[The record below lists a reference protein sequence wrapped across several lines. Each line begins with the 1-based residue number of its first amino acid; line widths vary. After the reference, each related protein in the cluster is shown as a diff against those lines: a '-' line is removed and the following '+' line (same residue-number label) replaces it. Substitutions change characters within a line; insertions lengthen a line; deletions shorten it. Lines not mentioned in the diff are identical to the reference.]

1 MTFDSAPEPSGVH
14 GSPEPLVAE
23 APRVSE
29 AGLRRIAAVV
39 LPELMLELAWDHF
52 CTDTQRRGG
61 KLTQGAGAKQQGSK
75 LQGPKLPLLAS
86 GLPFAVVLLGDQELE
101 GEVPATAQL
110 AAVSK
115 VAQRFGVR
123 AGQTIAEACAL
134 VSNLIV
140 QELVQRDVIEELERL
155 AEVAL
160 GFGAT
165 VSYEAPDTVWVDVTG
180 VAHLFALADLPP
192 AAARDVHLQE
202 EQLALQLADRVRQA
216 SAFEGGHTVR
226 VAVADGPRVAQAL
239 ARWGR
244 LAREGVLVVR
254 PEETKRK
261 LAELPIVALPLDA
274 ERISWLSRLGL
285 HSIADVARLPP
296 SAASGRLGEQAKQ
309 ILELCQGYDP
319 EPLTPYRPPELPVE
333 HSSWEDPI
341 DGVEPLGF
349 VLRGLVARLSSRLEG
364 RGEAAQLL
372 ELVIHHDRS
381 IARLRSVAPETLLRF
396 ELSAPLWREAELLR
410 VVRSRLDHLKVAAPS
425 LGLTLTAPVL
435 THAAPAQL
443 DLARSLAVGGKAR
456 TSGSGPESLPVLLA
470 ELVADLGKER
480 VGVLEVVDSHRPE
493 SRSRLTAVPGLKK
506 GKRRSKKRRVEPVE
520 QQQLLPC
527 GNDVEVLELP
537 SRLFS
542 HPLALS
548 NVQAPPHPIARIG
561 GWAGGEGRAVRRSP
575 PGPVRRRGD
584 EQLEVGATLSFGRR
598 LYAVTEVRFES
609 RLDGVEWWTPHPVS
623 RDYWRVTLE
632 TQSLKGQRESF
643 DALVFV
649 DRLKGGYYL
658 QGIYD

>member
-1 MTFDSAPEPSGVH
+1 MTSDSAPEPSGVH
-14 GSPEPLVAE
+14 SSAAPLSPEPQ
-23 APRVSE
+23 APALQAPVRGGAPAV
-29 AGLRRIAAVV
+29 RRIAAVV
-39 LPELMLELAWDHF
+39 LPELMLELAWDRF

-61 KLTQGAGAKQQGSK
+61 KLPLNPKQQGSK
-75 LQGPKLPLLAS
+75 LQSAKQPLLAS

-140 QELVQRDVIEELERL
+140 QELVQRDVIAELERL

-180 VAHLFALADLPP
+180 VAHLFAPADLPQEK
-192 AAARDVHLQE
+192 AAKSANRAVHLHE

-244 LAREGVLVVR
+244 LKREGVLVVC
-254 PEETKRK
+254 PEETQVK
-261 LAELPIVALPLDA
+261 LSELPIVALPLDA

-319 EPLTPYRPPELPVE
+319 EPLTPYRPPELPLE

-364 RGEAAQLL
+364 RGEAAQLV

-381 IARLRSVAPETLLRF
+381 IARLRSVEVEAVLRF

-410 VVRSRLDHLKVAAPS
+410 VVRSRLDSLKLAAPS
-425 LGLTLTAPVL
+425 VGLTLRAPVL

-456 TSGSGPESLPVLLA
+456 TSG
-470 ELVADLGKER
+470 
-480 VGVLEVVDSHRPE
+480 
-493 SRSRLTAVPGLKK
+493 
-506 GKRRSKKRRVEPVE
+506 
-520 QQQLLPC
+520 
-527 GNDVEVLELP
+527 
-537 SRLFS
+537 
-542 HPLALS
+542 
-548 NVQAPPHPIARIG
+548 
-561 GWAGGEGRAVRRSP
+561 
-575 PGPVRRRGD
+575 
-584 EQLEVGATLSFGRR
+584 
-598 LYAVTEVRFES
+598 
-609 RLDGVEWWTPHPVS
+609 
-623 RDYWRVTLE
+623 
-632 TQSLKGQRESF
+632 
-643 DALVFV
+643 
-649 DRLKGGYYL
+649 
-658 QGIYD
+658 

>member
-1 MTFDSAPEPSGVH
+1 MTSDSAPEPSGVQSSL
-14 GSPEPLVAE
+14 SPLI
-23 APRVSE
+23 APAHRSE
-29 AGLRRIAAVV
+29 VGVRRIAAVV
-39 LPELMLELAWDHF
+39 LPELMLELAWSHF
-52 CTDTQRRGG
+52 CADTQRRGG
-61 KLTQGAGAKQQGSK
+61 KLPGSK
-75 LQGPKLPLLAS
+75 QPLLAS

-180 VAHLFALADLPP
+180 VAHLFAPADLPQEKRTKS
-192 AAARDVHLQE
+192 AVRDVHLNE
-202 EQLALQLADRVRQA
+202 EQLALQLGDRIRQA

-244 LAREGVLVVR
+244 LAREGVLVVC
-254 PEETKRK
+254 PEETKSK

-333 HSSWEDPI
+333 HNSWEDPI

-381 IARLRSVAPETLLRF
+381 IARLRSVPPETLLRF

-410 VVRSRLDHLKVAAPS
+410 VVRSRLDNLKLAAPS

-493 SRSRLTAVPGLKK
+493 ARSRLAAVPGLKK
-506 GKRRSKKRRVEPVE
+506 TKRRVKKRRAEPVE

-527 GNDVEVLELP
+527 GSDVEVLELP

-561 GWAGGEGRAVRRSP
+561 GWAGGEGRAVRRSA

-632 TQSLKGQRESF
+632 SQSLKGQRESF